1 VGILVDTVNECFVQQ
16 RGLDRALFLKVK
28 DLLMAA
34 NKRDYYEILGVSRT
48 ASDDEI
54 KRAFRRLAKQYHPD
68 ANKEQGAEAR
78 FIEINEAYEVL
89 SDSQKREAYDR
100 FGHAGVGAGAAG
112 AGFSDF
118 SSFSSINDLFETFFA
133 GNAGSGTRR
142 SGTQR
147 GADLRYDLTITFE
160 EAVFGC
166 QKEIELPRWETCT
179 NCRGNG
185 AQPGTSTSRCTSC
198 QGTGEIRRVQQSIFG
213 QFVNVT
219 MCERCRGE
227 GRVIT
232 TPCEKC
238 RGQGRVRN
246 NRRVVVNIPAGVDDG
261 INVRVTGEGEVSA
274 RGGTPGNLY
283 VILTVK
289 PHPFFKRQGNDI
301 LYDLP
306 ISFTQAALGDEVE
319 VPTVDGKTT
328 PLKIPAGTQSNR
340 SFRLKGM
347 GVPVVHSSARGD
359 EHVIVKVVTPTNLT
373 VEQKHLLEEFAR
385 LEREQNEQNG
395 KNIFRDLFEKT
406 KDVFQ

>member
-1 VGILVDTVNECFVQQ
+1 
-16 RGLDRALFLKVK
+16 
-28 DLLMAA
+28 MAA
-34 NKRDYYEILGVSRT
+34 NKRDYYEILGVTRT
-48 ASDDEI
+48 ATDDEV
-54 KRAFRRLAKQYHPD
+54 KKAFRRLAKQYHPD

-89 SDSQKREAYDR
+89 SDSQKRAAYDR
-100 FGHAGVGAGAAG
+100 YGHAGVGANAAG
-112 AGFSDF
+112 AGFNGF
-118 SSFSSINDLFETFFA
+118 EGFGSINDLFETFFA
-133 GNAGSGTRR
+133 GSTGGTTRR
-142 SGTQR
+142 TGTQR
-147 GADLRYDLTITFE
+147 GADIRYELTITFE

-166 QKEIELPRWETCT
+166 QKEIELPRWETCGS
-179 NCRGNG
+179 CHGNG
-185 AQPGTSTSRCTSC
+185 AQPGTSTSRCSAC

-213 QFVNVT
+213 QFVNVM

-261 INVRVTGEGEVSA
+261 INVRVTGEGEVSS

-283 VILTVK
+283 VVLTVK
-289 PHPFFKRQGNDI
+289 PHPFFKRQGNDV
-301 LYDLP
+301 LYELP

-319 VPTVDGKTT
+319 VPTVDSKTT
-328 PLKIPAGTQSNR
+328 MLKIPAGTQSNR

-347 GVPVVHSSARGD
+347 GIPVVHSSARGD

-373 VEQKHLLEEFAR
+373 PEQKTLLEEFAHI
-385 LEREQNEQNG
+385 EREQNEQNG

>member
-1 VGILVDTVNECFVQQ
+1 
-16 RGLDRALFLKVK
+16 
-28 DLLMAA
+28 MAT
-34 NKRDYYEILGVSRT
+34 NKRDYYEVLGVSRSAT
-48 ASDDEI
+48 EDEI
-54 KRAFRRLAKQYHPD
+54 KKAFRRLAKQYHPD

-89 SDSQKREAYDR
+89 SDAQKRNAYDR
-100 FGHAGVGAGAAG
+100 FGHAGVSNGAGAAG
-112 AGFSDF
+112 FSADF
-118 SSFSSINDLFETFFA
+118 GFSSINDLFETFFA
-133 GNAGSGTRR
+133 STSASQRRAGS
-142 SGTQR
+142 QR

-166 QKEIELPRWETCT
+166 QKDIELPRWENCSTCH
-179 NCRGNG
+179 GSG
-185 AQPGTSTSRCTSC
+185 AAPGTSTARCSAC

-238 RGQGRVRN
+238 RGQGRVRQ
-246 NRRVVVNIPAGVDDG
+246 NRRVKVNIPAGVDDG

-289 PHPFFKRQGNDI
+289 PHPFFKRNGNDI
-301 LYDLP
+301 IYELP
-306 ISFTQAALGDEVE
+306 ISFTQAALGAEVE
-319 VPTVDGKTT
+319 VPTVDNKTT
-328 PLKIPAGTQSNR
+328 TLKVPPGTQSGR
-340 SFRLKGM
+340 SFRLKNM
-347 GVPVVHSSARGD
+347 GVPVVHSTARGD
-359 EHVIVKVVTPTNLT
+359 QHVTVKVVTPTNLSA
-373 VEQKHLLEEFAR
+373 EEKRLFEELER
-385 LEREQNEQNG
+385 LEKERSDSNE
-395 KNIFRDLFEKT
+395 KNIFRNLFEKT

>member
-1 VGILVDTVNECFVQQ
+1 
-16 RGLDRALFLKVK
+16 
-28 DLLMAA
+28 MAT
-34 NKRDYYEILGVSRT
+34 NKRDYYEVLGIART
-48 ASDDEI
+48 ATDDEI
-54 KRAFRRLAKQYHPD
+54 KKAFRRLAKQYHPD

-89 SDSQKREAYDR
+89 SDAQKRAAYDR
-100 FGHAGVGAGAAG
+100 YGHAGLGNGMGAAG
-112 AGFSDF
+112 F
-118 SSFSSINDLFETFFA
+118 SSADFGNFSSINDLFETFFA
-133 GNAGSGTRR
+133 GAGAGTSQRR
-142 SGTQR
+142 GSSQR

-166 QKEIELPRWETCT
+166 QKEIELPRWETCGS
-179 NCRGNG
+179 CRGSG
-185 AQPGTSTSRCTSC
+185 AQPGTSTSRCSAC
-198 QGTGEIRRVQQSIFG
+198 QGSGEIRRVQQSIFG

-301 LYDLP
+301 IYELP

-319 VPTVDGKTT
+319 VPTVDNKTT
-328 PLKIPAGTQSNR
+328 PLKIPAGTQSAR

-347 GVPVVHSSARGD
+347 GVPVVHSPARGD
-359 EHVIVKVVTPTNLT
+359 QHVIVKVVTPTNLT
-373 VEQKHLLEEFAR
+373 PEQKHLLEEFAR
-385 LEREQNEQNG
+385 LEQEQNEQND
-395 KNIFRDLFEKT
+395 KNIFRNLFEKT

>member
-1 VGILVDTVNECFVQQ
+1 
-16 RGLDRALFLKVK
+16 
-28 DLLMAA
+28 MAA
-34 NKRDYYEILGVSRT
+34 NKRDYYEVLGVSRT
-48 ASDDEI
+48 ATDEEI
-54 KRAFRRLAKQYHPD
+54 KKAFRRLAKQYHPD

-78 FIEINEAYEVL
+78 FIEINESYEVL
-89 SDSQKREAYDR
+89 SDAQKRAAYDR
-100 FGHAGVGAGAAG
+100 YGHAGVGNGMGG
-112 AGFSDF
+112 AGFSDLGGF
-118 SSFSSINDLFETFFA
+118 NSINDLFETFFA
-133 GNAGSGTRR
+133 GATGTSRR
-142 SGTQR
+142 TGTQR
-147 GADLRYDLTITFE
+147 GADLRYELTITFE

-166 QKEIELPRWETCT
+166 QKEIELPRWETCAH
-179 NCRGNG
+179 CRGNG
-185 AQPGTSTSRCTSC
+185 AQPGTSTSRCSVC
-198 QGTGEIRRVQQSIFG
+198 QGTGELRRVQQSIFG

-261 INVRVTGEGEVSA
+261 INVRVTGEGEVSS

-283 VILTVK
+283 VVLTVK

-301 LYDLP
+301 IYELP

-319 VPTVDGKTT
+319 VPTVDGKSTM
-328 PLKIPAGTQSNR
+328 LKVPAGTQSGR
-340 SFRLKGM
+340 SFRLKGV

-359 EHVIVKVVTPTNLT
+359 QHVIVKVVTPTNLT
-373 VEQKHLLEEFAR
+373 PEQRHLLEELAR
-385 LEREQNEQNG
+385 LEREQNEQND
-395 KNIFRDLFEKT
+395 KNIFRNLFEKT

>member
-1 VGILVDTVNECFVQQ
+1 
-16 RGLDRALFLKVK
+16 
-28 DLLMAA
+28 MAT
-34 NKRDYYEILGVSRT
+34 NKRDYYEVLGVSRS
-48 ASDDEI
+48 ASDDDI
-54 KRAFRRLAKQYHPD
+54 KKAFRRLAKQYHPD
-68 ANKEQGAEAR
+68 ANKEQGADAR
-78 FIEINEAYEVL
+78 FIEVNEAYEVL
-89 SDSQKREAYDR
+89 SDAQKRSAYDR
-100 FGHAGVGAGAAG
+100 FGHAAVNNGAGG
-112 AGFSDF
+112 TAGFGDYG
-118 SSFSSINDLFETFFA
+118 FSSINDLFETFFA
-133 GNAGSGTRR
+133 GASTSQRR

-166 QKEIELPRWETCT
+166 QKEIELPRWENCT
-179 NCRGNG
+179 SCHGSG
-185 AQPGTSTSRCTSC
+185 AQPGTSTSRCSAC

-246 NRRVVVNIPAGVDDG
+246 NRRVKVNIPAGVDDG
-261 INVRVTGEGEVSA
+261 INVRVTGEGEVSS

-289 PHPFFKRQGNDI
+289 AHPFFKRSGNDI
-301 LYDLP
+301 IYELP
-306 ISFTQAALGDEVE
+306 LSFTQAALGAEVE
-319 VPTVDGKTT
+319 VPTVDNKNAA
-328 PLKIPAGTQSNR
+328 LKIPPGTQSGR
-340 SFRLKGM
+340 SFRLKNM

-359 EHVIVKVVTPTNLT
+359 QHVTVKVVTPTNLS
-373 VEQKHLLEEFAR
+373 VEEKRLFEELER
-385 LEREQNEQNG
+385 LEKERSDQND
-395 KNIFRDLFEKT
+395 KNIFRNLFEKT

>member
-1 VGILVDTVNECFVQQ
+1 
-16 RGLDRALFLKVK
+16 
-28 DLLMAA
+28 MAT
-34 NKRDYYEILGVSRT
+34 NKRDYYDVLGVSRT

-54 KRAFRRLAKQYHPD
+54 KKSFRRLAKQYHPD

-89 SDSQKREAYDR
+89 SDAQKRDAYDR
-100 FGHAGVGAGAAG
+100 YGHAGVGAGAG
-112 AGFSDF
+112 ASGFSEF
-118 SSFSSINDLFETFFA
+118 GSFSSINDLFETFFA
-133 GNAGSGTRR
+133 GTGTSQRR

-166 QKEIELPRWETCT
+166 QKEIELPRWETCST
-179 NCRGNG
+179 CRGNG
-185 AQPGTSTSRCTSC
+185 AQPGTSTSRCSAC
-198 QGTGEIRRVQQSIFG
+198 QGTGEIRRMQQSIFG

-301 LYDLP
+301 IYELP
-306 ISFTQAALGDEVE
+306 VSFSQAALGDEVE

-328 PLKIPAGTQSNR
+328 TLKIPAGTQSSR
-340 SFRLKGM
+340 SFRLKNM
-347 GVPVVHSSARGD
+347 GVPVVHSTARGD
-359 EHVIVKVVTPTNLT
+359 EHVIIKVVTPTNLT
-373 VEQKHLLEEFAR
+373 PEQKHLLEEFAR
-385 LEREQNEQNG
+385 LEHEQSEQND
-395 KNIFRDLFEKT
+395 KNIFRNLFEKT

>member
-1 VGILVDTVNECFVQQ
+1 
-16 RGLDRALFLKVK
+16 
-28 DLLMAA
+28 MAA
-34 NKRDYYEILGVSRT
+34 NKRDYYEVLGISRNAT
-48 ASDDEI
+48 DDEI
-54 KRAFRRLAKQYHPD
+54 KKSFRRLAKQYHPD
-68 ANKEQGAEAR
+68 TNKEQGAEAH

-89 SDSQKREAYDR
+89 SDQQKRSAYDR
-100 FGHAGVGAGAAG
+100 YGHAGVGAGAAG
-112 AGFSDF
+112 AAGFDF
-118 SSFSSINDLFETFFA
+118 SGFNNLNDIFETFFA
-133 GNAGSGTRR
+133 GSTGTQRR
-142 SGTQR
+142 STTQR
-147 GADLRYDLTITFE
+147 GADLRYELTITFE

-166 QKEIELPRWETCT
+166 QKEIELPRWETCST
-179 NCRGNG
+179 CRGSG
-185 AQPGTSTSRCTSC
+185 AQPGTSTQRCPAC
-198 QGTGEIRRVQQSIFG
+198 QGSGELRRVQQSIFG

-227 GRVIT
+227 GRIIT

-283 VILTVK
+283 VVLTVK
-289 PHPFFKRQGNDI
+289 QHEFFKRQGNDI
-301 LYDLP
+301 VYELP

-319 VPTVDGKTT
+319 VPTVDAKKT
-328 PLKIPAGTQSNR
+328 PLKIPAGTQSGR
-340 SFRLKGM
+340 SFRLKNM

-359 EHVIVKVVTPTNLT
+359 QHVIVKVVTPTNMT
-373 VEQKHLLEEFAR
+373 PEQRHLLEEFAR
-385 LEREQNEQNG
+385 IENEQNEQNN

>member
-1 VGILVDTVNECFVQQ
+1 
-16 RGLDRALFLKVK
+16 
-28 DLLMAA
+28 MAT
-34 NKRDYYEILGVSRT
+34 NKRDYYEVLGVSRSAT
-48 ASDDEI
+48 EDEL
-54 KRAFRRLAKQYHPD
+54 KKAFRRLAKQYHPD

-78 FIEINEAYEVL
+78 FIEVNEAYEVL
-89 SDSQKREAYDR
+89 SDPQKRAAYDR
-100 FGHAGVGAGAAG
+100 YGHAGVNGMGGMGAG
-112 AGFSDF
+112 GFSDF
-118 SSFSSINDLFETFFA
+118 GGFSSINDIFETFFA
-133 GNAGSGTRR
+133 SAGAGTQRR
-142 SGTQR
+142 GGTQR

-166 QKEIELPRWETCT
+166 QKEIELPRWETCPT
-179 NCRGNG
+179 CRGNG
-185 AQPGTSTSRCTSC
+185 AQPGTSTTRCSAC

-213 QFVNVT
+213 QFVNVS

-289 PHPFFKRQGNDI
+289 PHQFFKRQGNDI
-301 LYDLP
+301 LYELP

-328 PLKIPAGTQSNR
+328 TLKVPAGTQTNR

-359 EHVIVKVVTPTNLT
+359 QHVIVKVVTPSSLT
-373 VEQKHLLEEFAR
+373 PEQKRLLEEFAR
-385 LEREQNEQNG
+385 LEREQSEQND
-395 KNIFRDLFEKT
+395 KNIFRNLFEKT

>member
-1 VGILVDTVNECFVQQ
+1 
-16 RGLDRALFLKVK
+16 
-28 DLLMAA
+28 MAA
-34 NKRDYYEILGVSRT
+34 NKRDYYEVLGVSRSAT
-48 ASDDEI
+48 DDEI
-54 KRAFRRLAKQYHPD
+54 KKSFRRLAKQYHPD

-78 FIEINEAYEVL
+78 FIEINEAYEIL
-89 SDSQKREAYDR
+89 SDQQKRSAYDR
-100 FGHAGVGAGAAG
+100 YGHAGVAGGAGGAAG
-112 AGFSDF
+112 FDFGGFNNL
-118 SSFSSINDLFETFFA
+118 NDIFETFFSGSA
-133 GNAGSGTRR
+133 GGGQRR
-142 SGTQR
+142 SGPQR
-147 GADLRYDLTITFE
+147 GADLRYELTISFE

-166 QKEIELPRWETCT
+166 QKEIELPRWETCST
-179 NCRGNG
+179 CRGNG
-185 AQPGTSTSRCTSC
+185 AQPGTSTQRCPSC
-198 QGTGEIRRVQQSIFG
+198 QGSGEIRRVQQSIFG

-227 GRVIT
+227 GRIIT

-283 VILTVK
+283 VVLTVK
-289 PHPFFKRQGNDI
+289 SHEFFKRQGNDI
-301 LYDLP
+301 IYELP
-306 ISFTQAALGDEVE
+306 ISFTQAALGDEVD

-328 PLKIPAGTQSNR
+328 LLKIPAGTQSNR

-359 EHVIVKVVTPTNLT
+359 QHVIVKVVTPTNLT
-373 VEQKHLLEEFAR
+373 TEQRQLLEEFAR
-385 LEREQNEQNG
+385 IETERNEQND

>member
-1 VGILVDTVNECFVQQ
+1 
-16 RGLDRALFLKVK
+16 
-28 DLLMAA
+28 MAA
-34 NKRDYYEILGVSRT
+34 NKRDYYEVLGVSRNAT
-48 ASDDEI
+48 DDEI
-54 KRAFRRLAKQYHPD
+54 KKSFRRLAKQYHPD
-68 ANKEQGAEAR
+68 ANKEQGADAR
-78 FIEINEAYEVL
+78 FIEINEAYEIL
-89 SDSQKREAYDR
+89 SDQQKRSAYDR
-100 FGHAGVGAGAAG
+100 YGHAGVGAGAGGAG
-112 AGFSDF
+112 AAGFDF
-118 SSFSSINDLFETFFA
+118 GGFNNLNDIFETFFS
-133 GNAGSGTRR
+133 GNSGAQRR
-142 SGTQR
+142 SGPQR
-147 GADLRYDLTITFE
+147 GADLRYELTISFE

-166 QKEIELPRWETCT
+166 QKEIELPRWETCST
-179 NCRGNG
+179 CRGNG
-185 AQPGTSTSRCTSC
+185 AQPGTSTQRCPGC
-198 QGTGEIRRVQQSIFG
+198 QGSGEIRRVQQSIFG

-227 GRVIT
+227 GRIIT

-283 VILTVK
+283 VVLTVK
-289 PHPFFKRQGNDI
+289 THEFFKRQGNDI
-301 LYDLP
+301 LYELP
-306 ISFTQAALGDEVE
+306 ISFTQATLGDEVE

-328 PLKIPAGTQSNR
+328 TLKIPAGTQSSR

-359 EHVIVKVVTPTNLT
+359 QHVVVKVVTPTNIT
-373 VEQKHLLEEFAR
+373 AEQRHLLEEFAR
-385 LEREQNEQNG
+385 IEQEQNEQNG

>member
-1 VGILVDTVNECFVQQ
+1 
-16 RGLDRALFLKVK
+16 
-28 DLLMAA
+28 MAT
-34 NKRDYYEILGVSRT
+34 NKRDYYETLGISRG
-48 ASDDEI
+48 ASEEDL
-54 KRAFRRLAKQYHPD
+54 KKAYRRLAKQYHPD

-78 FIEINEAYEVL
+78 FIEINEAYETL
-89 SDSQKREAYDR
+89 SDPQKRAIYDR
-100 FGHAGVGAGAAG
+100 YGHAGLNGSSGAAG
-112 AGFSDF
+112 FGDFAG
-118 SSFSSINDLFETFFA
+118 FSSINDLFETFFA
-133 GNAGSGTRR
+133 GATGTQRR
-142 SGTQR
+142 TGTQR
-147 GADLRYDLTITFE
+147 GADLRYDLTISFE

-166 QKEIELPRWETCT
+166 QKEIELPRWEACS
-179 NCRGNG
+179 NCKGSG
-185 AQPGTSTSRCTSC
+185 AQPGTSTTRCSSC

-227 GRVIT
+227 GKVIT

-261 INVRVTGEGEVSA
+261 INVRVTGEGEVSS

-289 PHPFFKRQGNDI
+289 SHPFFKRQGNDI
-301 LYDLP
+301 LYELP
-306 ISFTQAALGDEVE
+306 ISFSQAALGDEVE
-319 VPTVDGKTT
+319 IPTVDGKSTM
-328 PLKIPAGTQSNR
+328 LKIPAGTQSNR

-359 EHVIVKVVTPTNLT
+359 EHVIVKVVTPTNLSPD
-373 VEQKHLLEEFAR
+373 QKRLLEEFAR
-385 LEREQNEQNG
+385 LEKEQSEQND
-395 KNIFRDLFEKT
+395 KNIFRNLFEKT

>member
-1 VGILVDTVNECFVQQ
+1 
-16 RGLDRALFLKVK
+16 
-28 DLLMAA
+28 MAT
-34 NKRDYYEILGVSRT
+34 NKRDYYEVLGVART
-48 ASDDEI
+48 ATEEEI
-54 KRAFRRLAKQYHPD
+54 KKAFRRLAKQYHPD
-68 ANKEQGAEAR
+68 TNKEQGAEAR

-89 SDSQKREAYDR
+89 SDSEKRATYDR
-100 FGHAGVGAGAAG
+100 YGHAGLGNGVGG

-118 SSFSSINDLFETFFA
+118 GGFTSINDLFETFFA
-133 GNAGSGTRR
+133 GASGGQRR
-142 SGTQR
+142 TSTQR

-166 QKEIELPRWETCT
+166 QKEIELPRWETCSA
-179 NCRGNG
+179 CRGNG
-185 AQPGTSTSRCTSC
+185 AQPGTSTSRCSSC

-238 RGQGRVRN
+238 RGQGRIRN

-261 INVRVTGEGEVSA
+261 INVRVTGEGEVST

-301 LYDLP
+301 IYELP
-306 ISFTQAALGDEVE
+306 ISFSQAALGDEVE
-319 VPTVDGKTT
+319 VPTVDSKSTL
-328 PLKIPAGTQSNR
+328 LKIPAGTQSGR

-347 GVPVVHSSARGD
+347 GVPEVHRSTRGD
-359 EHVIVKVVTPTNLT
+359 QHVIVKVVTPTNLT
-373 VEQKHLLEEFAR
+373 TEQKHLLEEFAR
-385 LEREQNEQNG
+385 IEHEQSDLND
-395 KNIFRDLFEKT
+395 KNIFRNLFEKT